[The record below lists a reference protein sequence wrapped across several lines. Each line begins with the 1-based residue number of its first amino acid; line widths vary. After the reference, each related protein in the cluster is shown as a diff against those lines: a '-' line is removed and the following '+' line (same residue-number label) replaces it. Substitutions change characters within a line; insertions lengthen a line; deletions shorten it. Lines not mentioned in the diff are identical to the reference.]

1 MLQLKISR
9 ALLLCALCAGLTCSI
24 RAQST
29 TRPVAADA
37 AAATSNKTTA
47 NDADIEEVRRELREQ
62 QEEIKRMRA
71 VVNEQ
76 SQVIDALRQR
86 VERTAQQS
94 AIQVVKTSDIP
105 VSDTASGAITDA
117 TPQTAKAQANDTDA
131 RLSRVEQQA
140 KKTNEALSKQLGSI
154 TFSGDLRL
162 RYGSFYGQLNALA
175 NGNHPNILGNE
186 LTPRNRFR
194 IRARLVMRGEINKDF
209 SWGIRLLSGT
219 FPVSISTNQTFTD
232 FFNS

>member
-9 ALLLCALCAGLTCSI
+9 ALLLCALCAGLSFSI

-47 NDADIEEVRRELREQ
+47 SDADIEEVRRELREQ

-76 SQVIDALRQR
+76 SQVIDSLRQR

-117 TPQTAKAQANDTDA
+117 
-131 RLSRVEQQA
+131 
-140 KKTNEALSKQLGSI
+140 
-154 TFSGDLRL
+154 
-162 RYGSFYGQLNALA
+162 
-175 NGNHPNILGNE
+175 
-186 LTPRNRFR
+186 
-194 IRARLVMRGEINKDF
+194 
-209 SWGIRLLSGT
+209 
-219 FPVSISTNQTFTD
+219 
-232 FFNS
+232 

>member
-9 ALLLCALCAGLTCSI
+9 ALLLCALCAGLSLTI

-86 VERTAQQS
+86 FEQTTQAGAAQM
-94 AIQVVKTSDIP
+94 VKTSDIP
-105 VSDTASGAITDA
+105 ISDTTASAITDA
-117 TPQTAKAQANDTDA
+117 TPQTTKAQANDTDA

-140 KKTNEALSKQLGSI
+140 KKTSETLSKQLGSI

-162 RYGSFYGQLNALA
+162 RCGDVLRAAAGLGGLQLGHGRVVRRLRLDQRRLERAVVDPGQRLA
-175 NGNHPNILGNE
+175 GGHLIADVYEQLHQPAG
-186 LTPRNRFR
+186 
-194 IRARLVMRGEINKDF
+194 
-209 SWGIRLLSGT
+209 
-219 FPVSISTNQTFTD
+219 
-232 FFNS
+232 

>member
-9 ALLLCALCAGLTCSI
+9 TLLLCALCAGLTCSI

-37 AAATSNKTTA
+37 AAAASNKTTA

-76 SQVIDALRQR
+76 SQVIDSLRQR
-86 VERTAQQS
+86 VEQTTQAGAAQM
-94 AIQVVKTSDIP
+94 VKTSDIP
-105 VSDTASGAITDA
+105 ISDTTASAITDA
-117 TPQTAKAQANDTDA
+117 TPQTTKAQANDTDA

-140 KKTNEALSKQLGSI
+140 KKTTEALSKQLGSI

-162 RYGSFYGQLNALA
+162 RYESFYGQLNALA
-175 NGNHPNILGNE
+175 NGNNPNILGNE
-186 LTPRNRFR
+186 LTPRQRFR
-194 IRARLVMRGEINKDF
+194 IRARLAMRGEINKDF
-209 SWGIRLLSGT
+209 SWGIRLASGSFADT
-219 FPVSISTNQTFTD
+219 IFLPVLGSMRGCR
-232 FFNS
+232 